1 MSVFSQLLG
10 QLKTRVFRRRYYAAL
25 EVRDLIQKGD
35 LTAAAA
41 ATEALFPDT
50 PQIELTRL
58 CLRGEVAFRQ
68 HQDDAAEAHFREAL
82 SQAPGLLSA
91 HYGLSLVKLARGAI
105 DEALR
110 HALFA
115 ATQGNEARFA
125 AQLGLCQLEARNF
138 GAAADALS
146 RATRQDAADWSSWNN
161 LGIARRAQ
169 GDAEGACEA
178 FRRALEIDPQF
189 DRARDNLAQLE
200 AEIATTP
207 TADAVSGVAD
217 ITAAAPADDALAP
230 IRRLA
235 EQGAS
240 AQALEAAE
248 RFCMDHPDDGAAV
261 VLLAERHTERGDAQS
276 AMDVLRIFLTRHADC
291 FEVRRAFAV
300 AMVRERLH
308 KPAFTLLTKLLQ
320 DHPDDEA
327 LLFGMASV
335 RNERGE
341 VDMAGELFERIYAL
355 NPTLNNK
362 ANLATSC
369 AARCDYTRA
378 LTLASEMIADE
389 PRSAHALV
397 SVRVD
402 ALTNLGMHEE
412 ALPLLD
418 AAIAA
423 NPRDATRRFLRSQI
437 HLLNERFGLGWDDY
451 AMRQISM
458 ARHLRT
464 LALPEW
470 KGEMLE
476 GRRIVVLCEQGLGD
490 QVMFASCLPD
500 LLELKPARVVVEAV
514 QRVAPTLAR
523 SFPQCEVV
531 PSKQDAAMDWLRDLG
546 DLDCYV
552 AMGDLPRMFRREAA
566 DFPSRA
572 GYLVADRQRVDHWR
586 KVLSAL
592 GRRPKIGVS
601 WRGGTQATRRVLRTM
616 SVTDLLGAF
625 DAVDVDLVCLQ
636 YGDVASDLH
645 EVKRTGIDLHYWP
658 EAIEDL
664 DEFAALISAL
674 DLVITVCNTT
684 VHYAGALARP
694 VWVMAPRIPEWRYG
708 LHSRTLP
715 WYPTSVM
722 YRQASDREWGDVLD
736 AIRRDLATRFDHP
749 APYAATSSRIEAAN

>member
-1 MSVFSQLLG
+1 
-10 QLKTRVFRRRYYAAL
+10 
-25 EVRDLIQKGD
+25 
-35 LTAAAA
+35 
-41 ATEALFPDT
+41 
-50 PQIELTRL
+50 
-58 CLRGEVAFRQ
+58 
-68 HQDDAAEAHFREAL
+68 
-82 SQAPGLLSA
+82 
-91 HYGLSLVKLARGAI
+91 
-105 DEALR
+105 
-110 HALFA
+110 
-115 ATQGNEARFA
+115 
-125 AQLGLCQLEARNF
+125 
-138 GAAADALS
+138 
-146 RATRQDAADWSSWNN
+146 
-161 LGIARRAQ
+161 
-169 GDAEGACEA
+169 
-178 FRRALEIDPQF
+178 
-189 DRARDNLAQLE
+189 
-200 AEIATTP
+200 
-207 TADAVSGVAD
+207 
-217 ITAAAPADDALAP
+217 
-230 IRRLA
+230 
-235 EQGAS
+235 
-240 AQALEAAE
+240 
-248 RFCMDHPDDGAAV
+248 
-261 VLLAERHTERGDAQS
+261 
-276 AMDVLRIFLTRHADC
+276 
-291 FEVRRAFAV
+291 
-300 AMVRERLH
+300 
-308 KPAFTLLTKLLQ
+308 
-320 DHPDDEA
+320 
-327 LLFGMASV
+327 
-335 RNERGE
+335 
-341 VDMAGELFERIYAL
+341 
-355 NPTLNNK
+355 
-362 ANLATSC
+362 
-369 AARCDYTRA
+369 
-378 LTLASEMIADE
+378 
-389 PRSAHALV
+389 
-397 SVRVD
+397 VRVD
-402 ALTNLGMHEE
+402 ALTNLGMHDE

-531 PSKQDAAMDWLRDLG
+531 PSKQDVAMDWLRDLG

-552 AMGDLPRMFRREAA
+552 AMGDLPRIFRREAA

-636 YGDVASDLH
+636 YGDVSSDLH

-684 VHYAGALARP
+684 VHYAGALATP

-722 YRQASDREWGDVLD
+722 YRQATDREWGDVLG
-736 AIRRDLATRFDHP
+736 AIRRDLATCFDHP
-749 APYAATSSRIEAAN
+749 APNATTSSQTEAAN